1 MASDAETLERRL
13 LAGWEKCEATP
24 RGSERERLEEFW
36 ITLLRQYEAIVE
48 PMAWPDGSV
57 RPLTQVDRSSLIATG
72 SVQYSYDGG

>member
-13 LAGWEKCEATP
+13 LAGWDKCEATP
-24 RGSERERLEEFW
+24 PGSERERLEEFW

-57 RPLTQVDRSSLIATG
+57 RPLTQVDHSIHVATI
-72 SVQYSYDGG
+72 SV